1 MDTKFNKYDII
12 QLDETDIKRVA
23 DFIKQNPE
31 LWAER
36 GRHDDSITIAITYKN
51 IKICSTNEWFCD
63 TLKKISTRKNSVVII
78 YPDKI
83 ISAECFCKFGQGKTE
98 WGVSQTTGNPE
109 LDEIL
114 TEVSFFFPLF
124 SEYSFSWLIDKQSNG
139 SESYDEYGDDY
150 ERIRC
155 EIMQYEEDMRE
166 KYLS

>member
-12 QLDETDIKRVA
+12 QLDETDIKRIA
-23 DFIKQNPE
+23 DFIKQNPD
-31 LWAER
+31 LWTTK
-36 GRHDDSITIAITYKN
+36 GRHADSITIAITYKN
-51 IKICSTNEWFCD
+51 IKICSTNKWFND
-63 TLKKISTRKNSVVII
+63 TLKKISTRINSVLVI

-83 ISAECFCKFGQGKTE
+83 ISAECLCKFGQGKTE
-98 WGVSQTTGNPE
+98 FSLSQTTGNPE

-124 SEYSFSWLIDKQSNG
+124 SEYSFSWLIDKKSDG

-150 ERIRC
+150 ERIRL
-155 EIMQYEEDMRE
+155 EIIQLEDDMRK